1 MTTRKDDGRKLIQ
14 LTMSPDLYDQ
24 IRQHCQSMEVPITVW
39 ARMTLK
45 QELDRLAGLSNA
57 TNVGGLKRL
66 HPPTNP
72 NR

>member
-24 IRQHCQSMEVPITVW
+24 IRQHCHSMEVPITVW

-45 QELDRLAGLSNA
+45 QELDRL
-57 TNVGGLKRL
+57 T
-66 HPPTNP
+66 TQ

>member
-24 IRQHCQSMEVPITVW
+24 IRQHCHVIEVPITVW

-45 QELDRLAGLSNA
+45 QELDRL
-57 TNVGGLKRL
+57 T
-66 HPPTNP
+66 TQ